1 MQQNILLPG
10 CTSTG
15 GCESSSKITFSTS
28 GRQGADGTGSSNPD
42 TYTSAFI
49 SGAADDEALG
59 ELLLRREN
67 EEQDVRRWRELRQR
81 TPMQQVKRVVAIM
94 TTATMA
100 MLAPM
105 DEDGVAAGDTL
116 GTRDGGGERP
126 GSISAAA

>member
-15 GCESSSKITFSTS
+15 GCESNSKITFSTS

-105 DEDGVAAGDTL
+105 DED
-116 GTRDGGGERP
+116 
-126 GSISAAA
+126 

>member
-1 MQQNILLPG
+1 MIKSPGTKKWPQMQQNILLPG

-15 GCESSSKITFSTS
+15 GCESNSKISFSTF

-49 SGAADDEALG
+49 LDAADDEALG
-59 ELLLRREN
+59 ELLRRWWEN

-81 TPMQQVKRVVAIM
+81 TPMQQVKRVVAIRA
-94 TTATMA
+94 TATMA

-105 DEDGVAAGDTL
+105 DED
-116 GTRDGGGERP
+116 
-126 GSISAAA
+126 